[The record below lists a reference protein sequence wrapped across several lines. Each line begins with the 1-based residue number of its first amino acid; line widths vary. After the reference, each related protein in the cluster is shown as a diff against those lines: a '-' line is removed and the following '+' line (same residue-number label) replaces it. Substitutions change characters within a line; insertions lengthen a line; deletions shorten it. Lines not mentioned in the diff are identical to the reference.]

1 MSRNRG
7 WSLTDAARDAEIDL
21 HPGGDREGAM
31 GRQFQATIPGQRGHE
46 PVLAHEETQVPF
58 AEGDDATETEVLQL

>member
-1 MSRNRG
+1 
-7 WSLTDAARDAEIDL
+7 
-21 HPGGDREGAM
+21 M